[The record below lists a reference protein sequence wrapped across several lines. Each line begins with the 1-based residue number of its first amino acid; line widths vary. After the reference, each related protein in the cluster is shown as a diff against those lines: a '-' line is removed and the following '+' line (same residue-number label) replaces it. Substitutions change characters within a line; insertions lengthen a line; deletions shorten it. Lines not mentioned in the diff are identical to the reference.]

1 MNNLGSK
8 IGVAT
13 WLNHNSNLP
22 LIVYF
27 LLSNAWVSLHIRL
40 LSEIYMPFG
49 LILFPFLFVL
59 LYINNTF
66 QALDS

>member
-1 MNNLGSK
+1 MNNLASE

-13 WLNHNSNLP
+13 GLNHKSNFP
-22 LIVYF
+22 LIVYC
-27 LLSNAWVSLHIRL
+27 LLSNAWVSLHSRL

>member
-1 MNNLGSK
+1 MNNLASE